1 MRRFLRLFSIV
12 ALALWLPM
20 TLHCDLEAAGLIPV
34 GCEPD
39 AHGTETTGAT
49 DSCDLV
55 ESDSYKP
62 ATFARVIFPPALL
75 PDVFNVAEVLIAID
89 LLAAPVGTAWVEDV
103 APTWVSTWQFE
114 RRTALPSRAPS
125 LV

>member
-1 MRRFLRLFSIV
+1 MRRLLKVFGLLS
-12 ALALWLPM
+12 LALWLPM

-39 AHGTETTGAT
+39 AHGSETTGAT

-62 ATFARVIFPPALL
+62 ATFARVVSAPALV
-75 PDVFNVAEVLIAID
+75 PDVFNVSDVLVPSEQSAD
-89 LLAAPVGTAWVEDV
+89 PGRVSWKSDV
-103 APTWVSTWQFE
+103 APIWVSTWQFE